1 MVDRALAIVDHLDIL
16 VNNGGMLQR
25 ADSVD
30 VKVEEWD
37 YVSNPV
43 ICDKSLLTLG
53 SECELEF
60 SLCDLSSRRKTLYP
74 SKKREHHQH
83 RIAQLLHW
91 WFTSGLVLGC
101 KRSCSYGHESVV
113 ERVEWTQ
120 HPSQRDCTGKHRYR
134 YVSLTRGH

>member
-37 YVSNPV
+37 YVSDSP

-53 SECELEF
+53 PECEFEF
-60 SLCDLSSRRKTLYP
+60 ALCYLSSRRKTLYP
-74 SKKREHHQH
+74 SK
-83 RIAQLLHW
+83 
-91 WFTSGLVLGC
+91 
-101 KRSCSYGHESVV
+101 
-113 ERVEWTQ
+113 
-120 HPSQRDCTGKHRYR
+120 
-134 YVSLTRGH
+134 TR